1 MRIERIEEFLLEP
14 DQKAKISALLL
25 TCFPGFP
32 TDRIYFKQ
40 PPGFRYLV
48 WEGDELVGHMGVVY
62 RLVSHAGDMIP
73 IFGIMDLCVLPA
85 YQHQRLASKL
95 LVELGELGQKNA
107 IDFILLVAKEMALYE
122 NNGFFPVT
130 NTCQWL
136 LMVGNQ
142 SMGMVKRKLP
152 ELLVKPLRT
161 IKWPMGTIDFMGPL
175 F

>member
-1 MRIERIEEFLLEP
+1 MRIERIEEFLL
-14 DQKAKISALLL
+14 KAEERRKISDLLL

-32 TDRIYFKQ
+32 TDRIYFKY

-48 WEGDELVGHMGVVY
+48 WEGDQLVGHMGVDY
-62 RLVSHAGDMIP
+62 RLIGYAGEMIP

-95 LVELGELGQKNA
+95 LTELGGLGEKNA
-107 IDFILLVAKEMALYE
+107 IDFLLLVAKDKALYE
-122 NNGFFPVT
+122 NNGFFSGS

-142 SMGMVKRKLP
+142 ALGMVKRKLP
-152 ELLVKPLRT
+152 ELMVKPLG
-161 IKWPMGTIDFMGPL
+161 KKAWPEGLIDFMGPL